1 MIAFGRSG
9 RGLVVALV
17 DVSAGC
23 PGHPLPTA
31 AAGQPPSPR
40 PEEILAAPAARA
52 ERWRGG
58 RGRGDCQGP
67 LRSDAVLLKLKIS

>member
-1 MIAFGRSG
+1 MIAFGRWG

-23 PGHPLPTA
+23 PGHPLPTV
-31 AAGQPPSPR
+31 AAGQPSSPR
-40 PEEILAAPAARA
+40 PNEILAAPAASA

-58 RGRGDCQGP
+58 RERVTVGAPSDLIQSF
-67 LRSDAVLLKLKIS
+67 RS

>member
-1 MIAFGRSG
+1 M
-9 RGLVVALV
+9 ALV

-40 PEEILAAPAARA
+40 PKEILAAPAARA
-52 ERWRGG
+52 EQWRGG
-58 RGRGDCQGP
+58 RERGDCRDP
-67 LRSDAVLLKLKIS
+67 LRSDPVLPELKIS